1 MKHHSDLLKSS
12 RRTTCPTR
20 AEDFTE
26 PRFQKNGSGSPVT
39 TMKSVPS
46 VEFGAHISSL
56 GSPRYYKN
64 ISGQKKVSLVPCKL
78 KKSSHFEQ
86 QRIGF

>member
-1 MKHHSDLLKSS
+1 MKLRQNQQDPFSRNRRQDYQVFMKHHSDLLKSS

-26 PRFQKNGSGSPVT
+26 PRRQKNGSGSPVT

-64 ISGQKKVSLVPCKL
+64 KSGQ
-78 KKSSHFEQ
+78 
-86 QRIGF
+86 